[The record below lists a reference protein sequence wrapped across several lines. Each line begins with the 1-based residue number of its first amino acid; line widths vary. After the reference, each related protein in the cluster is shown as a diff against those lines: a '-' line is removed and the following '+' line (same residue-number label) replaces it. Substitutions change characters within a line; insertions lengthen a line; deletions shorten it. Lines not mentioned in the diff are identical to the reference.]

1 MKWPAV
7 LVEQLCA
14 ISFKLL
20 PVDAAAKG
28 ASTSVASS
36 TLEELPGLADVPAR
50 VTRDDLEP
58 AAAQRR
64 LLKGFER
71 GKIIKSGRDCHIGWF
86 VARGGLE
93 ATPNCSCPQG
103 HADMP

>member
-1 MKWPAV
+1 MY
-7 LVEQLCA
+7 E
-14 ISFKLL
+14 
-20 PVDAAAKG
+20 AAKG

-36 TLEELPGLADVPAR
+36 TLEELPGLADVPAVR
-50 VTRDDLEP
+50 ALYSLVTRDDLEP